1 MLNLDIASFV
11 FQQYKSRIIRL
22 NLQTDSLHFLST
34 GDIYN
39 KAMQTYLLLAIV
51 FVKKHFQDN
60 CSSLCPKEN
69 VCDVES

>member
-1 MLNLDIASFV
+1 MLNLEIDIASFV

-51 FVKKHFQDN
+51 FAKRHFHE
-60 CSSLCPKEN
+60 CKC
-69 VCDVES
+69 C